1 MKSVLLYINDD
12 TGLEARLQAALDLTR
27 AIDGHL
33 HCIRSNPYHP
43 QMAFDGVTGMSV
55 MYDISQLT
63 IEADNKLRQRIEERL
78 NDEDISWNYLEYNAD
93 SARGIARNSALM
105 DIIVLSSMSGD
116 KNNTIPLGIL
126 GDVLFNT
133 RSPVLVQPNA
143 VKKFDA
149 SAPALV
155 AWNGSFEA
163 GNALRAATSLL
174 KLASDV
180 HIVTVAED
188 KKHDLPP
195 LEASEYLSRHGIKS
209 EVHEHEASKRSI
221 QSILLSTAEIL
232 GAGYIVMGA
241 YGHSRAREFL
251 LGGVTRNLFMDC
263 PVPLI
268 VSH

>member
-1 MKSVLLYINDD
+1 MKSVLLFINDD
-12 TGLEARLQAALDLTR
+12 PGLEARLQASLDLTR
-27 AIDGHL
+27 SLQGNL
-33 HCIRSNPYHP
+33 YCLRTNPYQP

-55 MYDISQLT
+55 TYDIAQLT
-63 IEADNKLRQRIEERL
+63 LEENKKLRQQIEARL
-78 NDEDISWNYLEYNAD
+78 KEEDVPWSYMEYNAD
-93 SARGIARNSALM
+93 FARGIARNSALM

-116 KNNTIPLGIL
+116 KDNTIPLGIL

-133 RSPVLVQPNA
+133 HTPVLVQPNSM
-143 VKKFDA
+143 KKFDA
-149 SAPALV
+149 NCPAVV

-163 GNALRAATSLL
+163 GNALRASVPLL
-174 KLASDV
+174 KLASEV
-180 HIVTVAED
+180 HIVTIAEE

-195 LEASEYLSRHGIKS
+195 LDASEYLSRHGIKS
-209 EVHEHEASKRSI
+209 EIHEHEASKKAI
-221 QSILLSTAEIL
+221 QSVLLSVVDAL

-241 YGHSRAREFL
+241 YGHSRAREYL